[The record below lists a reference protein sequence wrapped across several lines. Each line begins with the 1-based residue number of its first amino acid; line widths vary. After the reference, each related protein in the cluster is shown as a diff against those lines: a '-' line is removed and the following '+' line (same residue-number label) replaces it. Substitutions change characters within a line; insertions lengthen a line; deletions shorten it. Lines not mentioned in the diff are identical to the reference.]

1 MSPRRGRPA
10 KRRDATASG
19 PVYQMDEHA
28 NVFQRRLPLEGCLSE
43 IDWPTELRKVV
54 REFDGLPPEPSPGR
68 VKAKKEAERRAQE
81 RRTARIMALGALA
94 RLLLVAALGAAVVLW
109 PYRHDCGRHLIGFMA
124 AEAMIVLGGLWVA
137 SCTWR
142 RRMPTTHALAML
154 LVLWGLA
161 LTAAEVLP
169 RVGYA
174 KVDPLHP
181 PQWRCTAR

>member
-109 PYRHDCGRHLIGFMA
+109 PYRHDCRQPERRGACRQA
-124 AEAMIVLGGLWVA
+124 ARLLPDEVVE
-137 SCTWR
+137 
-142 RRMPTTHALAML
+142 THAVAYACRQFTHRP
-154 LVLWGLA
+154 LV
-161 LTAAEVLP
+161 EH
-169 RVGYA
+169 
-174 KVDPLHP
+174 D
-181 PQWRCTAR
+181 WR